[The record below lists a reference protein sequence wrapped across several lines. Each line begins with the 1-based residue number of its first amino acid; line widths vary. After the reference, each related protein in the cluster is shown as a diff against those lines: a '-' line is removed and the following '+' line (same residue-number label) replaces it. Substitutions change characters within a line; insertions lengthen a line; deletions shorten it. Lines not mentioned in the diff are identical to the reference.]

1 MAASWTN
8 TKTWAYTDALA
19 YTEVN
24 AYVGTNGNLDF
35 LANRPYA
42 QASRS
47 TALSIATSPTWTKVT
62 LPDAEDRDTHN
73 FHSTSTN
80 SSRFTIPT
88 GLGGLYVVNAF
99 AEFASDTTGS
109 RAMRIT
115 KNGTT
120 SRDLLLLGAST
131 TAWRASAAQ
140 RWILAANDYIELE
153 VWQST
158 GANLNLTAARVELL
172 WESF

>member
-24 AYVGTNGNLDF
+24 GYIGTNGNLDF

-47 TALSIATSPTWTKVT
+47 TNLSVTASTWTKVT
-62 LPDAEDRDTHN
+62 LPDAEDRDTHS

-99 AEFASDTTGS
+99 AEFASDTSGS
-109 RAMRIT
+109 RAMRII
-115 KNGTT
+115 KNNTT
-120 SRDLLLLGAST
+120 SRDSVLLGAST
-131 TAWRASAAQ
+131 TVWRCSASQ
-140 RWILAANDYIELE
+140 RWILAANDYVELE
-153 VWQST
+153 VWQSS